1 MILKFDKFLGK
12 VKDSLDKEEVIE
24 LVSLITDLKPSLPEE
39 IDNSNLSKLIDNIN
53 YYKSEDGKYNISVYF
68 RESDVYRN
76 QDGTVTYGNFKSL
89 FKVTISKLEGEFKI
103 GDIKDYTLLTS
114 SIIKDI
120 YSESKVVIKIDD
132 ERVSFDD
139 FELLEDNK
147 TIENFKLI
155 IRII

>member
-12 VKDSLDKEEVIE
+12 VKDSLQKEEVIE
-24 LVSLITDLKPSLPEE
+24 LVSLITDMKPSLQQDF
-39 IDNSNLSKLIDNIN
+39 DNKNLSKLIDNIN
-53 YYKSEDGKYNISVYF
+53 YYTSEDGKYNISVYF
-68 RESDVYRN
+68 RESDIYRN
-76 QDGTVTYGNFKSL
+76 SEGYITYGRFKSL
-89 FKVTISKLEGEFKI
+89 FKITISKIEGEFKV

-132 ERVSFDD
+132 ERVS
-139 FELLEDNK
+139 LEDFKSLDDNK
-147 TIENFKLI
+147 IIQSLKLI